1 MFCFTIPAIVR
12 AFRNLKWIAL
22 ALLVLAFM
30 GTAGFHYLEG
40 WSWFDG
46 FYMVVITFTS
56 IGYGEVHP
64 LSQHGREFNVALI
77 LTGAVLVALAIGNLT
92 QALLEFELS
101 KVLGRRKMDREI
113 DRLSGHYIICGA
125 GRVGNR
131 TAHELARRPAP
142 FLIVEK
148 DQAALAHLDKNWL
161 TIVGDATQEQVLR
174 QAHIDRAAGLV
185 AATTTD
191 ATNIYI
197 VLTARSINPKLKIIA
212 RASEEGAE
220 KHLRTAGADTV
231 ISPYAF
237 AGHRIAQSFLRPN
250 VLDFLDLATAREGKM
265 EMVIEEIFVGESSPL
280 AGKTVGTSRIHRDFG
295 IIILAIKHPQGKTNF
310 NPTAD
315 TPIVAGDYLIVMGEP
330 AGMARLESSATPMPA
345 GQL

>member
-1 MFCFTIPAIVR
+1 MR
-12 AFRNLKWIAL
+12 AFRNLRWIAL
-22 ALLVLAFM
+22 ALFLLGIV
-30 GTAGFHYLEG
+30 GTAGFHYIEG

-77 LTGAVLVALAIGNLT
+77 LSGALLVALAIGNLT
-92 QALLEFELS
+92 QGLLEFELT

-131 TAHELARRPAP
+131 TSLELARRPTP
-142 FLIVEK
+142 FVIVEK
-148 DQAALAHLDKNWL
+148 DQSALSHLDPGWL
-161 TIVGDATQEQVLR
+161 TIVGDATQESILR
-174 QAHIDRAAGLV
+174 QAHIERAAGLV

-212 RASEEGAE
+212 RASEEAAE

-250 VLDFLDLATAREGKM
+250 VLDFLDLATAREGRM
-265 EMVIEEIFVGESSPL
+265 EMVIEEVFVGEGSAL
-280 AGKTVGTSRIHRDFG
+280 AGKTVGTSHIHRDFG
-295 IIILAIKHPQGKTNF
+295 IIILAIKHAEGNTRF
-310 NPTAD
+310 NPTAEVA
-315 TPIVAGDYLIVMGEP
+315 IVAGDYLIVMGEP
-330 AGMARLESSATPMPA
+330 AGMSRLESIATAVSAEQA
-345 GQL
+345 